1 MTENKNIQ
9 KEDEIIR
16 QMITQ
21 STKIQAPENLGYRI
35 MQQIETEKA
44 LTPQKLKRSTTKR
57 DILTDFRSIFGT
69 MYVLLF
75 VLSLLTI
82 IFVGKEA
89 ILSSQYILTALLIV
103 MTLSSFWA
111 LTRLDD
117 YLRKKKKTK

>member
-1 MTENKNIQ
+1 MTEKKNIQ

-16 QMITQ
+16 KMMQ
-21 STKIQAPENLGYRI
+21 SAKTQAPENLKYRI

-44 LTPQKLKRSTTKR
+44 LTPQKLKRVTTKG
-57 DILTDFRSIFGT
+57 DGLTDFRSIFGT
-69 MYVLLF
+69 MYLLLF

-82 IFVGKEA
+82 IFGGKEA
-89 ILSSQYILTALLIV
+89 ILSPQYILTALLIV

-111 LTRLDD
+111 LTRLDA